1 MKPPIS
7 LSLAIAAI
15 MILAAYNCATL
26 GRVPAYPSDDDGG
39 YSAAAYQFWQ
49 TGMPGVPGYKDVVDL
64 GREVWAFGHT
74 SAAIQGVFLNGFGV
88 SLFAALLP
96 TFLAG
101 LALLAV
107 TAMIGNLLWD
117 LNTGVLASLLLAA
130 SGKFFEACHGARPDM
145 LLALFFLLSLWLVA
159 SAPANRPYHKLFLA
173 GMLMGLSGD
182 VHLNGFLLAPVPL
195 LFWFFLRPENFHVR
209 WRTAATYTS
218 AVFIGVFAWLATH
231 YFPHPQEM
239 LHQAA
244 LYGGMTH
251 GIRIQ
256 SLGLWGSLKQELG
269 RYLDWFWAAR
279 AHRHVYE
286 GLCVLVGGIWML
298 RRESRIGIALVA
310 AWLSVFLIA
319 AAFMSNSFG
328 WYLIY
333 VWPIF
338 ALWCARMFCAFPV
351 RSAAKAALLVLIAA
365 YFSNIGVWQFQAM
378 REAPLQSKL
387 GELRHMLPPE
397 APVLGNG
404 IFWFAFWDRDFTDE
418 MYVKFRRLETKLDP
432 VSGPTSWQG
441 EQAKK
446 TWRYIVASG
455 EFRQFLD
462 PEIPL
467 AELLS
472 SAAFAGRAS
481 EIREDRAFS
490 VERCS
495 VFKRIPGLADSILI
509 LRIKESDKGVAE

>member
-1 MKPPIS
+1 MKPPIP
-7 LSLAIAAI
+7 LTLAISAI
-15 MILAAYNCATL
+15 IVLAAYNCATL

-49 TGMPGVPGYKDVVDL
+49 TGMPGVPGYKDVVGL

-74 SAAIQGVFLNGFGV
+74 WAAIQGVFLNGFGV
-88 SLFAALLP
+88 FLFVALLP

-107 TAMIGNLLWD
+107 TSMIGTLLWD
-117 LNTGVLASLLLAA
+117 SKTGILASLLLAA

-145 LLALFFLLSLWLVA
+145 LLALFFMLSLWLVA
-159 SAPANRPYHKLFLA
+159 SAPANRPYGKLFLA

-195 LFWFFLRPENFHVR
+195 LFWLFLRPEIFHVR
-209 WRTAATYTS
+209 WRTAAIYIS
-218 AVFIGVFAWLATH
+218 AVSIGVLAWLATH
-231 YFPHPQEM
+231 YFQHPQEM

-251 GIRIQ
+251 GIRIS
-256 SLGLWGSLKQELG
+256 SLGLWGSLKQEAG

-279 AHRHVYE
+279 GHRHLYE
-286 GLCVLVGGIWML
+286 GLCVLASGIWML
-298 RRESRIGIALVA
+298 RRESRAGTSLVA

-319 AAFMSNSFG
+319 AAFMSNSYG

-338 ALWCARMFCAFPV
+338 ALWCAHVFYAFPV
-351 RSAAKAALLVLIAA
+351 RSAAKAALLVLLAA
-365 YFSNIGVWQFQAM
+365 YFSNIGLWQIKAM
-378 REAPLQSKL
+378 REEPWQSKV
-387 GELRHMLPPE
+387 GELRRMLPPK
-397 APVLGNG
+397 APVLANG
-404 IFWFAFWDRDFTDE
+404 MFWFAFWDRDFTDE
-418 MYVKFRRLETKLDP
+418 MYVKFRRLEAKLYP
-432 VSGPTSWQG
+432 ISGPASWQG

-446 TWRYIVASG
+446 GWQYIVANG

-481 EIREDRAFS
+481 EIREARAFS

-495 VFKRIPGLADSILI
+495 IFKRIRGSADSILI